1 MGYLVYEG
9 DCPRCGDRLGE
20 PDDDGTRWCVCGVGV
35 AAAAWGFEPIDQPT
49 AGDGTCDVI
58 FGPCPTK
65 RQCGCDGSGVGYDN
79 QDGGYPYACLCRDPT
94 WVHENCP
101 HC

>member
-1 MGYLVYEG
+1 MSG
-9 DCPRCGDRLGE
+9 
-20 PDDDGTRWCVCGVGV
+20 
-35 AAAAWGFEPIDQPT
+35 
-49 AGDGTCDVI
+49 VI

-79 QDGGYPYACLCRDPT
+79 QDGGYPYVCLCRDPT

-101 HC
+101 HCAGSGRIEVTAW